1 MPYDFVLVDWACE
14 KVRCDG
20 DFSAA
25 QLCCLVRE
33 KLANHAVS
41 YAQIA
46 WSAFQAGRSELAC
59 LLLQYEPRVSDRL
72 PLYLLMGEYGRA
84 VKEAAESGDE
94 DMMTFV
100 AVQLY
105 LKWAWAEEVR
115 DRMVSGEVGQEQ
127 FAEAMRAAPTVFA
140 SLCQYVKMKDLEELD
155 SIWVKQG
162 RVEEHVNAIVM
173 KAFHRCEL
181 EQRIV
186 FMKEINEQVQKAAS
200 VRKELEFVSR
210 VTEIEGIYGVD
221 DWRRIEGAG
230 LPEGDLE
237 HTE

>member
-1 MPYDFVLVDWACE
+1 MSFGE
-14 KVRCDG
+14 
-20 DFSAA
+20 
-25 QLCCLVRE
+25 QL
-33 KLANHAVS
+33 
-41 YAQIA
+41 Q
-46 WSAFQAGRSELAC
+46 
-59 LLLQYEPRVSDRL
+59 
-72 PLYLLMGEYGRA
+72 
-84 VKEAAESGDE
+84 
-94 DMMTFV
+94 
-100 AVQLY
+100 
-105 LKWAWAEEVR
+105 EVR
-115 DRMVSGEVGQEQ
+115 RSNGMTQEQ
-127 FAEAMRAAPTVFA
+127 FAEAMGAEPTVFA

-173 KAFHRCEL
+173 KAFHHCEL

-210 VTEIEGIYGVD
+210 VAEIGGIYGVD
-221 DWRRIEGAG
+221 DWRRIEGVG